1 MRSGLLYDCKFPAKV
16 TLAILVR
23 LLAVTATI
31 SLLLSFLF
39 NAQAESLSRV
49 QAEQLWRANNRDLKI
64 AASAVAGAQ
73 GDLAAAD
80 RMPNPNVSLSTSQI
94 STHTGIGNGGIAD
107 KAIDSVLRVEQIWER
122 GGKRGLRARAG
133 RARVSAA
140 RADASD
146 AERQGLIQLYSA
158 YWDLKLAFDRERL
171 TQSAADLARQSA
183 IASGKR
189 LKVGDIAAVDFAKL
203 HIDTLRAEN
212 DARSAIADRE
222 KSQYGLAVLIG
233 RELTAPTLECADE
246 WPPLVPTTAS
256 IQDAA
261 DVDLRADVKAASQ
274 RMEATL
280 AARDSAKALG
290 ARDVTVG
297 LQFERYPPAAG
308 FSPNNTWGVSVAVPL
323 FASRAYYQG
332 ELMRAE
338 ADLDATR
345 ETLARTRAL
354 AIVEQARALADLKAS
369 SERRRRLESELLPE
383 AERVARANEF
393 AYLNGGISLL
403 DLLDARRTLRQTQQE
418 VATARNDHAKALVAW
433 QLQLPQPLYEPPP
446 VLRPRE
452 ITNEK

>member
-1 MRSGLLYDCKFPAKV
+1 MCDDMQYVGKFPIKAS
-16 TLAILVR
+16 LLILFRV
-23 LLAVTATI
+23 LAVTAAL
-31 SLLLSFLF
+31 SLSFLF
-39 NAQAESLSRV
+39 NAHAESLSRV

-94 STHTGIGNGGIAD
+94 STHTGIGAGGIAD
-107 KAIDSVLRVEQIWER
+107 KAIDSVLRIEQMWER
-122 GGKRGLRARAG
+122 GDKRGLRARAG
-133 RARVSAA
+133 RARVLAA

-146 AERQGLIQLYSA
+146 AERLGLIQLYSA
-158 YWDLKLAFDRERL
+158 YWDLKLAIDRERL

-183 IASGKR
+183 AASEKR

-212 DARSAIADRE
+212 DARSAVSDRE
-222 KSQYGLAVLIG
+222 KAQYGLAVLIG
-233 RELTAPTLECADE
+233 RERTAPTLECADD
-246 WPPLVPTTAS
+246 WPPLAETTAS
-256 IQDAA
+256 LQDAA
-261 DVDLRADVKAASQ
+261 DVDVRADVKAASQ
-274 RMEATL
+274 RLEATL
-280 AARDSAKALG
+280 AARDSATALG

-308 FSPNNTWGVSVAVPL
+308 FPPNNTWGVSVAVPL
-323 FASRAYYQG
+323 FASRSYYQG

-369 SERRRRLESELLPE
+369 SARRRRLESELLPE
-383 AERVARANEF
+383 AERVAKANEF

-418 VATARNDHAKALVAW
+418 VAAARNDHAKALVGW
-433 QLQLPQPLYEPPP
+433 QLQLPQPLQEPQPA
-446 VLRPRE
+446 LRSRE

>member
-1 MRSGLLYDCKFPAKV
+1 MQYVGKFSIKASLV
-16 TLAILVR
+16 ILFRV
-23 LLAVTATI
+23 LTVTAA
-31 SLLLSFLF
+31 LLFSFLF
-39 NAQAESLSRV
+39 NAHAESLSRV

-64 AASAVAGAQ
+64 AASVVAGAQ

-94 STHTGIGNGGIAD
+94 STHTGIGGGGIAD
-107 KAIDSVLRVEQIWER
+107 KAIDSVLRIEQMWER
-122 GGKRGLRARAG
+122 GDKRGLRARAG
-133 RARVSAA
+133 RARVLAA

-146 AERQGLIQLYSA
+146 AERLGLIQLYSA
-158 YWDLKLAFDRERL
+158 YWDLKLAIDRERL

-183 IASGKR
+183 AASEKR
-189 LKVGDIAAVDFAKL
+189 LKAGDIAAVDFAKL

-212 DARSAIADRE
+212 DARSAMTDRE
-222 KSQYGLAVLIG
+222 KAQYGLAVLIG
-233 RELTAPTLECADE
+233 RELTAPTLACADE
-246 WPPLVPTTAS
+246 WPALAETTAS
-256 IQDAA
+256 MQDAA
-261 DVDLRADVKAASQ
+261 DVDVRADVKAAAQ
-274 RMEATL
+274 RLEATL
-280 AARDSAKALG
+280 AARDSANALG

-308 FSPNNTWGVSVAVPL
+308 FPPNNTWGVSVAVPL
-323 FASRAYYQG
+323 FASRSYYQG

-369 SERRRRLESELLPE
+369 SARRRRLESELLPE
-383 AERVARANEF
+383 AERVAKANEF

-418 VATARNDHAKALVAW
+418 VAAARNDHAKALVGW
-433 QLQLPQPLYEPPP
+433 QLQLPQPLQEPQPA
-446 VLRPRE
+446 LRSRE